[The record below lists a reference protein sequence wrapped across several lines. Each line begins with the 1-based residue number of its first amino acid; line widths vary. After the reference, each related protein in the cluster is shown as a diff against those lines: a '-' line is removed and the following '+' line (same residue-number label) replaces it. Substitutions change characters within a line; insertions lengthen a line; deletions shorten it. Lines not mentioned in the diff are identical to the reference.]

1 MTEEVVK
8 DVNYLDFKNTFT
20 YNTASSRIKFVFKDY
35 RWHQGYSFDYQ
46 MKFLKYIC
54 YQEKRGTDETYD
66 ISQNFIHQCC
76 CRLSEMML

>member
-1 MTEEVVK
+1 MSII
-8 DVNYLDFKNTFT
+8 LI
-20 YNTASSRIKFVFKDY
+20 SRTLSHTIQLHHVSNLFKDY
-35 RWHQGYSFDYQ
+35 RWHQGYSVDYQ

-66 ISQNFIHQCC
+66 ISQNFIHQRC